1 VPLNGYSLSNNET
14 MRRICMTKQ
23 QSFTKIE
30 NELLPKFRRRIG
42 TAESTEDVKKFY
54 VYTMQDLFNRVFSG
68 KIDLEYEDVVL
79 LPDQAPSFSF
89 NERIQGKE
97 DFTSVWNNSDLPHI
111 VSRFTDS
118 VLNHLK
124 HLEKNPAKTESKI
137 RM

>member
-1 VPLNGYSLSNNET
+1 
-14 MRRICMTKQ
+14 MIKQ

-30 NELLPKFRRRIG
+30 NELLPEFRRRIG

-68 KIDLEYEDVVL
+68 KIDLEYGDVVL

-89 NERIQGKE
+89 NERIQGME
-97 DFTSVWNNSDLPHI
+97 DFTSVWNGSDLPHI

-118 VLNHLK
+118 ALKHLK

>member
-1 VPLNGYSLSNNET
+1 
-14 MRRICMTKQ
+14 MTKQ

-30 NELLPKFRRRIG
+30 NELLPEFRRKIG

-68 KIDLEYEDVVL
+68 KIDLKYGDVDL
-79 LPDQAPSFSF
+79 LPDQTPSFSF
-89 NERIQGKE
+89 NEHIHDKE
-97 DFTSVWNNSDLPHI
+97 DFTSVWNNSDLPHV

-118 VLNHLK
+118 ALNHLK

>member
-1 VPLNGYSLSNNET
+1 
-14 MRRICMTKQ
+14 M
-23 QSFTKIE
+23 
-30 NELLPKFRRRIG
+30 G

-54 VYTMQDLFNRVFSG
+54 IYTIQDLFNRVFSG
-68 KIDLEYEDVVL
+68 KIDLEYGDVVL
-79 LPDQAPSFSF
+79 LPDQTPSFSF

-97 DFTSVWNNSDLPHI
+97 DFTIVWNNSDLSHV

-118 VLNHLK
+118 ALKHLI